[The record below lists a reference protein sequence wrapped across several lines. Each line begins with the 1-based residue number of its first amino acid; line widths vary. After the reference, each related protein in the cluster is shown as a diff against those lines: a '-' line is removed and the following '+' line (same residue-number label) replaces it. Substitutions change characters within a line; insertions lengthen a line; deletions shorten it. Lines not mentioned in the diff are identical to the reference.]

1 MDDVADDSR
10 VLVEHIR
17 QTTAKAAAALWSE
30 NGPAERTHPYLLA
43 KGIQP
48 HGIRQAGDRLL
59 LPVRIRG
66 ELRSL
71 QLIGPDLV
79 PRLMAGGE
87 TARGYLVIGTPG
99 AVVCLAVDFATTASV
114 HEATGHAVAITFAA
128 DNLEAVARALRVR
141 MPATTLAICADAG
154 PDGSAQPTE
163 AAVAAE
169 AVGGVVAVPDFGAD
183 RPEGATNFNDLFR
196 LRGAAVVAAA
206 IARVVAPRAPVARE
220 AGVAALPPRAEAAT
234 DAQTIARLAAL
245 STLDYD
251 RCREAEA
258 ERLGVRVS
266 ALDKAVAGARR
277 SDTEPTVDFPEIVP
291 WPDRVD
297 PATLLRELS
306 ETISRFIVCRTET
319 AHAAALWAAMTWF
332 MDVVQVAPL
341 AVITAPEKRCGK
353 TQLLAVLNKLVYRP
367 LPASSISPAGLFRT
381 IDAWRP
387 TLLIDEADAFVR
399 DNEELRGLLNCGHTR
414 DSAFVVR
421 LVGDD
426 FTPRKFTVWG
436 AKALAGIGHLA
447 DTVMDRAV
455 TLELRRKLP
464 HEPVTRLR
472 HAAPDLFDNLVA
484 KLARF
489 AVDYREAI
497 RQARPPLP
505 DALNDRAQD
514 NWEPL
519 LAIADVAGG
528 PWPAWGRAAA
538 LALSGD
544 DAPSMSTG
552 TELLADIREVFE
564 LLACTRIK
572 TADLIAAL
580 CEDEEMPWA
589 TYNRGKPISPRQVA
603 IRLKGYCIHSKTI
616 RLGAQTPKGYERAQF
631 DEAFAR
637 YLSPQSAPESSRH
650 APQPNVGVA
659 CGVADRNHVAATLDA
674 SATPG
679 PAWTGACGGVAD
691 FRGDNGWNRVEVE
704 I

>member
-1 MDDVADDSR
+1 MDATNQHSA
-10 VLVEHIR
+10 VLAEQ
-17 QTTAKAAAALWSE
+17 QTATAKAAASLWDRST
-30 NGPAERTHPYLLA
+30 PAARTHPYLVA
-43 KGIQP
+43 KGVQP
-48 HGIRQAGDRLL
+48 YGIRQIGDRLL
-59 LPVRIRG
+59 LPVRIG
-66 ELRSL
+66 GQLRSL

-87 TARGYLVIGTPG
+87 TVGGYQAIGTPG
-99 AVVCLAVDFATTASV
+99 DLLCIAVDFATAASI
-114 HEATGHAVAITFAA
+114 HEATGHAVAVAFTAE
-128 DNLEAVARALRVR
+128 NLEGVATALRRR
-141 MPATTLAICADAG
+141 MPTTMLVICADAG
-154 PDGSAQPTE
+154 ADGKANPTE
-163 AAVAAE
+163 AIAAAQAVD
-169 AVGGVVAVPDFGAD
+169 GVLAVPDFGTD
-183 RPEGATNFNDLFR
+183 RPQGATSFHDLFR
-196 LRGAAVVAAA
+196 LRGAPAVAAV
-206 IARVVAPRAPVARE
+206 IARVLAPPAPVVRE
-220 AGVAALPPRAEAAT
+220 DNGVALPPSAGNGT
-234 DAQTIARLAAL
+234 DTQTIARLAAL

-277 SDTEPTVDFPEIVP
+277 TDAEPTVDFVEIVP
-291 WPDRVD
+291 WSEPAD

-306 ETISRFIVCRTET
+306 ETISRFIVCRAET

-387 TLLIDEADAFVR
+387 TLLIDEADAFMR

-464 HEPVTRLR
+464 HEPVARLR
-472 HAAPDLFDNLVA
+472 HAAADLFDNLVA

-519 LAIADVAGG
+519 LAIADTAGG
-528 PWPAWGRAAA
+528 PWPEWGRAAA

-544 DAPSMSTG
+544 DAPSMSMG

-589 TYNRGKPISPRQVA
+589 TYNRGKAISPRQVA
-603 IRLKGYCIHSKTI
+603 TRLKGYGIYSKTI
-616 RLGAQTPKGYERAQF
+616 RIGAATPKGYERAQF
-631 DEAFAR
+631 DEAFTR
-637 YLSPQSAPESSRH
+637 YLSPPPAAESSGH
-650 APQPNVGVA
+650 APQPNAGVA
-659 CGVADRNHVAATLDA
+659 CGVADPNAVAATPGA
-674 SATPG
+674 SATPQSS
-679 PAWTGACGGVAD
+679 WTGACGGVAD
-691 FRGDNGWNRVEVE
+691 LRGDGRWSRVEVE